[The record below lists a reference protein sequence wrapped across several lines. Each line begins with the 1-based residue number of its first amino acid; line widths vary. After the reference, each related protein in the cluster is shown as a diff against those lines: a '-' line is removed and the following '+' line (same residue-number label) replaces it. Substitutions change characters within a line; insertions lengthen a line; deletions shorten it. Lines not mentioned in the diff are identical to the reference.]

1 MPDFVGSFN
10 QYFDVI
16 CAGTPDLRDLAY
28 RLRYQVYCVEKAFE
42 DSARCPGKRETDEDD
57 DRSVHTLLV
66 HRQSG
71 AVAGTARLILPQPGS
86 SRVLPIERI
95 LRAARPRVLRLPLQ
109 HAGEVSR
116 FAVAREF
123 RRRRREIR
131 QVDAGFAD
139 PRHDPGAAEKRL
151 MPHITLGL
159 IRGIL
164 AICLDYDIT
173 LLAAVMEPALLRI
186 LARLGLDF
194 VPWGPLVQYH
204 GLRQPC
210 AAEITDLIRGARER
224 SGLLW
229 QYVEPELAAI
239 APPPVTRKVRQAASG

>member
-1 MPDFVGSFN
+1 MPDFVGFLN

-16 CAGTPDLRDLAY
+16 RADTPDLRDLAY
-28 RLRYQVYCVEKAFE
+28 RLRYQVYCVENAFE
-42 DSARCPGKRETDEDD
+42 DPTRCSGKREADEDD

-71 AVAGTARLILPQPGS
+71 AVAGTARLILPHPGS
-86 SRVLPIERI
+86 GRVLPIERI
-95 LRAARPRVLRLPLQ
+95 LSAARPSMVLLPLQ
-109 HAGEVSR
+109 HTGEVSR
-116 FAVAREF
+116 FAVSREF
-123 RRRRREIR
+123 RRRRSEIR
-131 QVDAGFAD
+131 CADAGFAD
-139 PRHDPGAAEKRL
+139 TRLDPAAAEKRL

-164 AICLDYDIT
+164 AICLDYEIT

-194 VPWGPLVQYH
+194 APLGPLVQYH

-210 AAEITDLIRGARER
+210 AANILDLIRGAR
-224 SGLLW
+224 
-229 QYVEPELAAI
+229 
-239 APPPVTRKVRQAASG
+239 